1 METLTIDQMRQAVLD
16 AGFSIEA
23 NSDPSNRCL
32 FIASGPGGTVLGDDE
47 SALIMTAYE
56 LVNLAAA

>member
-23 NSDPSNRCL
+23 NTDPSNRCL
-32 FIASGPGGTVLGDDE
+32 FIASGPSGTVLGDDE
-47 SALIMTAYE
+47 SALVATAYQQ
-56 LVNLAAA
+56 VYPTAA